1 MLTCRIGIAWVV
13 LIALAMSIFG
23 CSSNPLAL
31 AAMRGDEAA
40 LNQLLTEPSQLARI
54 NEKWA
59 VVEKDGPNT
68 PLGWAMTK
76 DDAIACRMGEKLIAC
91 GAQVNVIGGLWRNS
105 PFDIAANGRKLQSVA
120 MLLRHGADPNLA
132 SLSQRWCLRIAIDHK
147 DLEMMKILLTAGAD
161 PNADMGYGLV
171 PLLHAVISLRCTDP
185 PCVDIL
191 VKISKLLLEV
201 GADARLPAIRQI
213 LNEKAVVPPEVQ
225 EVWQESIKTGHAQG
239 SLHAPT
245 GEVRNTESITR

>member
-1 MLTCRIGIAWVV
+1 LVV
-13 LIALAMSIFG
+13 LIAVSLLMLG

-40 LNQLLTEPSQLARI
+40 LDQLLTEPSQLARI

-76 DDAIACRMGEKLIAC
+76 DDAVACRMGEKLIAS
-91 GAQVNVIGGLWRNS
+91 GAKVNVIGGLWRNS

-120 MLLRHGADPNLA
+120 MLLKHGADPNLA

-147 DLEMMKILLTAGAD
+147 DLEMIRILLTAGAS
-161 PNADMGYGLV
+161 PNADIGYGLV
-171 PLLHAVISLRCTDP
+171 PLLHAVISLRCNDP
-185 PCVDIL
+185 PCVEIL
-191 VKISKLLLEV
+191 VKISKLLLEF
-201 GADARLPAIRQI
+201 GADAALPVSRQM
-213 LNEKAVVPPEVQ
+213 LNDKLVVPPEVQ
-225 EVWQESIKTGHAQG
+225 DVWQESIKTGGHQRP
-239 SLHAPT
+239 LHSPSD
-245 GEVRNTESITR
+245 ESQNIPRITR